1 MSDTRPTS
9 SINFL
14 SLFLAALGLL
24 WLFSV
29 VRACTQQADENF
41 ADTPTA
47 AEATMANTQPA
58 EEEQPSV
65 PPPAIPEYIPLEIT
79 PCALTAQD
87 SILIP
92 QLLMQF
98 FRSDVLTANGGMT
111 WSPNPKIDK
120 ALYKI
125 HRDSWESRVIC
136 LQDIRQVGKAMERL
150 AIISSNYEGN
160 QCADCTHYIGWIRF
174 TIEEN
179 DPITLVVRSSDRN
192 AYQYEPGGPQSEN
205 IGLAEVGPYEWA
217 VVLTGKAEKGGPTL
231 METELLDL
239 KDFHSLLTVPNIVV
253 EADSSSQSTPLA
265 FDYFFFKPVEEDYY
279 PLLHTSQV
287 YWPRK
292 DSLAGTNPVVFNYD
306 AKKKR
311 YTVVE

>member
-14 SLFLAALGLL
+14 SLFLAALGLF

-29 VRACTQQADENF
+29 VKACTQQPSENITYF
-41 ADTPTA
+41 PAE
-47 AEATMANTQPA
+47 AEATMANANRA

-79 PCALTAQD
+79 PCALTADD
-87 SILIP
+87 SLFIP

-98 FRSDVLTANGGMT
+98 FRSDVLTASGGMN

-120 ALYKI
+120 ALYRI
-125 HRDSWESRVIC
+125 HQDSWESRVIC
-136 LQDIRQVGKAMERL
+136 LQDIREVGKAKERL

-179 DPITLVVRSSDRN
+179 DPVTLVIRSSDRN
-192 AYQYEPGGPQSEN
+192 AYQYETGENRSEN

-217 VVLTGKAEKGGPTL
+217 VVITGKAKEERRASL
-231 METELLDL
+231 QTELLDL
-239 KDFHSLLTVPNIVV
+239 EDFHTLLTVPKV
-253 EADSSSQSTPLA
+253 EVQADSASQLTPLA
-265 FDYFFFKPVEEDYY
+265 FDYFFFKPLEQDYY
-279 PLLHTSQV
+279 PLLHTSQL
-287 YWPRK
+287 YWPDK
-292 DSLAGTNPVVFNYD
+292 DSLAGTTPVVYNYD
-306 AKKKR
+306 AKKKQ
-311 YTVVE
+311 YTLVE

>member
-29 VRACTQQADENF
+29 VRACTQQPEENF
-41 ADTPTA
+41 ADIPSA
-47 AEATMANTQPA
+47 AEATMANANPA

-79 PCALTAQD
+79 PCALTADD
-87 SILIP
+87 SLLIP

-98 FRSDVLTANGGMT
+98 FRSDVLTASGGMT

-120 ALYKI
+120 ALYRI
-125 HRDSWESRVIC
+125 HKDTWESKVIC
-136 LQDIRQVGKAMERL
+136 LQDIRQVGKATERL

-179 DPITLVVRSSDRN
+179 DPITLVIRSSDRN

-217 VVLTGKAEKGGPTL
+217 VVLTGKAEAGARTL

-239 KDFHSLLTVPNIVV
+239 KDFHILLTVPNMFV
-253 EADSSSQSTPLA
+253 ETESTTVKEP
-265 FDYFFFKPVEEDYY
+265 FVSDYFFFKPVEEDYY

-287 YWPRK
+287 YWPGK
-292 DSLAGTNPVVFNYD
+292 DSLAGTTPVVYNYD
-306 AKKKR
+306 AKKKQ
-311 YTVVE
+311 YTLVE